1 MGKVTLLFAG
11 KSYDTDV
18 QNVRENQIVIFDGP
32 YNMRQRMV
40 VAGIAHTQSG
50 YNYRLIDPETAE
62 EHTADLIRP
71 LRDKF
76 GIGHYYD
83 DEHPEFMDA
92 AEVAALRTRADALK
106 AEQEAARRAAA
117 EDAERLR
124 TIGAERL
131 RQIVPDDAVAVI
143 IGEQHESECDP
154 YTGLF
159 RFAYRAHGASRILDP
174 HARSVSRNAQG
185 RGTVRGHG
193 TPGRA

>member
-62 EHTADLIRP
+62 EHSADLIRP

-106 AEQEAARRAAA
+106 AEQEAVFLALLLQQGDLLTDVLEAG
-117 EDAERLR
+117 EDVDHL
-124 TIGAERL
+124 
-131 RQIVPDDAVAVI
+131 DAVAL
-143 IGEQHESECDP
+143 GDH
-154 YTGLF
+154 
-159 RFAYRAHGASRILDP
+159 
-174 HARSVSRNAQG
+174 VS
-185 RGTVRGHG
+185 
-193 TPGRA
+193 

>member
-62 EHTADLIRP
+62 EHSADLIRP

-92 AEVAALRTRADALK
+92 AEVAALRTRAEALK
-106 AEQEAARRAAA
+106 AEQEAARR
-117 EDAERLR
+117 
-124 TIGAERL
+124 
-131 RQIVPDDAVAVI
+131 
-143 IGEQHESECDP
+143 
-154 YTGLF
+154 GLTNICHH
-159 RFAYRAHGASRILDP
+159 RRGASAAD
-174 HARSVSRNAQG
+174 RSRQCRG
-185 RGTVRGHG
+185 RHHRRT
-193 TPGRA
+193 A

>member
-62 EHTADLIRP
+62 EHSADLIRP

-92 AEVAALRTRADALK
+92 AEVAALLKGNTCGRRSTSCADQLAC
-106 AEQEAARRAAA
+106 AIQEA
-117 EDAERLR
+117 
-124 TIGAERL
+124 
-131 RQIVPDDAVAVI
+131 
-143 IGEQHESECDP
+143 
-154 YTGLF
+154 
-159 RFAYRAHGASRILDP
+159 
-174 HARSVSRNAQG
+174 QG
-185 RGTVRGHG
+185 
-193 TPGRA
+193 

>member
-40 VAGIAHTQSG
+40 VAGIEHTQSG
-50 YNYRLIDPETAE
+50 YNYRLIDLETAE
-62 EHTADLIRP
+62 EYTADLIRP

-92 AEVAALRTRADALK
+92 DEVAALRTRAEALK
-106 AEQEAARRAAA
+106 VQP
-117 EDAERLR
+117 L
-124 TIGAERL
+124 
-131 RQIVPDDAVAVI
+131 
-143 IGEQHESECDP
+143 
-154 YTGLF
+154 YGLF
-159 RFAYRAHGASRILDP
+159 RLAYRAHGYSRILDP
-174 HARSVSRNAQG
+174 RARSVPRNAQG